1 MTFKTEG
8 EFWIVNN
15 ENSLERFCDSVRE
28 RFNQNGYTE
37 YTYRNARTRTL
48 RQNSALHA
56 WLRAISQELNAKG
69 LDMRVVL
76 KDEIE
81 IPWDQ
86 RRVKEHLFR
95 PVMTLMLDVEST
107 RDLKTHEVSQVT
119 DVINRK
125 LSEKFG
131 IYIPFGK

>member
-1 MTFKTEG
+1 
-8 EFWIVNN
+8 
-15 ENSLERFCDSVRE
+15 
-28 RFNQNGYTE
+28 
-37 YTYRNARTRTL
+37 
-48 RQNSALHA
+48 
-56 WLRAISQELNAKG
+56 
-69 LDMRVVL
+69 
-76 KDEIE
+76 
-81 IPWDQ
+81 
-86 RRVKEHLFR
+86 R

>member
-1 MTFKTEG
+1 
-8 EFWIVNN
+8 
-15 ENSLERFCDSVRE
+15 
-28 RFNQNGYTE
+28 
-37 YTYRNARTRTL
+37 
-48 RQNSALHA
+48 
-56 WLRAISQELNAKG
+56 
-69 LDMRVVL
+69 MRVVL

-119 DVINRK
+119 DVIN
-125 LSEKFG
+125 
-131 IYIPFGK
+131 